1 MIIAMAHDIR
11 VVLIKLADRLHNM
24 RTLESSGAPTAR
36 RKSRARRWRSTR
48 RSRIG
53 SASTGSSR
61 SSRTPPSATSTRPP
75 TRRSRRTSPSTMA
88 EREEY
93 IRAVIGIFARAW
105 RRPGSRPRSP
115 GRPKHFYSIHRKM
128 QEEGLHFDQI
138 YDLVAFR
145 IIVATVRECYEALGV
160 VHANWKP
167 MPGRFKDYIALP
179 KVNMYQ
185 SLHTTVI
192 GPRGQR
198 MEVQIR
204 TARDARGGR
213 GGNRRALELQGG
225 RHQRDRATPSA
236 SRGCAG

>member
-24 RTLESSGAPTAR
+24 RTLDHLARDRQEEISRETLEIYAPIAHRLGIYWLKSELEDVAFRYLNPTAYATLKASR
-36 RKSRARRWRSTR
+36 RAHDAPSARTIFAR
-48 RSRIG
+48 
-53 SASTGSSR
+53 SSR
-61 SSRTPPSATSTRPP
+61 SSRS
-75 TRRSRRTSPSTMA
+75 
-88 EREEY
+88 
-93 IRAVIGIFARAW
+93 AW
-105 RRPGSRPRSP
+105 RRPESRPRSP
-115 GRPKHFYSIHRKM
+115 GGPSTSIRFIARCRRR
-128 QEEGLHFDQI
+128 GCSFDQV

-145 IIVATVRECYEALGV
+145 IIVATLRECYEALGV

-167 MPGRFKDYIALP
+167 IPGRFKDYIALP

-213 GGNRRALELQGG
+213 GRNRRALELQG
-225 RHQRDRATPSA
+225 RRRPASCARPSA
-236 SRGCAG
+236 SRGCAA